1 MLLNLQEGDLHK
13 ILEKNSECKSQEFQI
28 QLSNYQKL
36 TGDIVRGSN
45 YEVELYKKKL
55 RDLEKHCQD
64 LEKKVEFV
72 FLNQKFYEEIVD
84 DFIYFKKL
92 SDVCS
97 DIGGYYDPCKN
108 IHK

>member
-1 MLLNLQEGDLHK
+1 LHDVELHK
-13 ILEKNSECKSQEFQI
+13 ILEKNSECKSHEFQI

-45 YEVELYKKKL
+45 YEVELYKKKM

-92 SDVCS
+92 SDVSS
-97 DIGGYYDPCKN
+97 DIGGYYDPCN
-108 IHK
+108 IS